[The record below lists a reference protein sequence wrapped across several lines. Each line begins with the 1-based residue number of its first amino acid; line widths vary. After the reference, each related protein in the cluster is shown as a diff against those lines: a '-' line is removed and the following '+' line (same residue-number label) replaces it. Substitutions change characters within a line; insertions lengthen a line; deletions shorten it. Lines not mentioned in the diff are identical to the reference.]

1 VDVLADVVEQT
12 RRLLARAG
20 YPGIRVLLGDGFDGI
35 PGGPGVVPPGQQGR
49 PTEESTPFDRVV
61 ATVGCSDLSPHW
73 AGQLADDG
81 AMLIPL
87 EHAGGH
93 PLVLIRKDSGELRG
107 QVVHWTGFMPV
118 RGPLYIED
126 LWTFGVVMPDPGE
139 IVHEPAAGPCFAEGA
154 PGDSQSGCDEI
165 GFLFFLGLSDR
176 RACWAPRGVGLSD
189 GLNGWAV
196 ADPDGISWWKDA
208 ALARE
213 LDRLYQDWDA
223 RGRPGMGDYRVSFL
237 PIEQESGPP
246 PGGWLIERRFYREL
260 VTLGY

>member
-1 VDVLADVVEQT
+1 
-12 RRLLARAG
+12 
-20 YPGIRVLLGDGFDGI
+20 
-35 PGGPGVVPPGQQGR
+35 
-49 PTEESTPFDRVV
+49 V
-61 ATVGCSDLSPHW
+61 ATVGCSDLSPRW

-93 PLVLIRKDSGELRG
+93 PLVLIRKDHGELRG

-118 RGPLYIED
+118 RGPLHIED
-126 LWTFGVVMPDPGE
+126 LWTLGVVMPDPGE
-139 IVHEPAAGPCFAEGA
+139 VVREPAPGPRFAKGGPDESAGLSD
-154 PGDSQSGCDEI
+154 DSQGPSDDET

-213 LDRLYQDWDA
+213 LDRRYQDWDA
-223 RGRPGMGDYRVSFL
+223 RGRPGIGDYRVSFL
-237 PIEQESGPP
+237 PIEQECGPP